1 VAGSVAR
8 WLLRWATTR
17 HDVSRPS
24 WIHALSAEFDEIGT
38 GRSQLAWAVGSLR
51 VLWAERR
58 MSRRSRLWVRLR
70 WMGSAGGLGG
80 LRVYTPAVVGG
91 ILMATWSYWHRDDDA
106 PIPLI
111 AAVLLAPYYALIGL
125 WWGRRRTVGTA
136 ALVGAVNGA
145 GRLWDRHA
153 SYRDRDRRHRDGR
166 EGGSLAGLRSG
177 VRDHGR
183 LGGSLLRLG
192 RRHTCASQLDPP
204 LATPLTG

>member
-1 VAGSVAR
+1 MRRPAAESPQTV
-8 WLLRWATTR
+8 
-17 HDVSRPS
+17 DVSRPS

-136 ALVGAVNGA
+136 ALVGAVTALVGFGIVTLLTAIETAVTETAVRAAVWLVFGLVYAIMVALVGA
-145 GRLWDRHA
+145 FCG
-153 SYRDRDRRHRDGR
+153 
-166 EGGSLAGLRSG
+166 LAGGTLARPSSILRSL
-177 VRDHGR
+177 H
-183 LGGSLLRLG
+183 
-192 RRHTCASQLDPP
+192 H
-204 LATPLTG
+204 